1 HDRRRHRKRR
11 LDTGLG
17 GRALTLLLDT
27 HILLWWLVDGHL
39 SDAQTSAIE
48 RSLAASEPLGVAAIS
63 LWEIAKLAERGRIRL
78 TQTIDAGLEQIEQH
92 PSIEVLPMTGGV
104 VAESTRLGAKMP
116 TDPAD
121 QLIVATARVHGLRL
135 VTADTRI
142 RDAGGV
148 SVV

>member
-1 HDRRRHRKRR
+1 M
-11 LDTGLG
+11 
-17 GRALTLLLDT
+17 
-27 HILLWWLVDGHL
+27 DGHL
-39 SDAQTSAIE
+39 ADAQKSAIE
-48 RSLAASEPLGVAAIS
+48 RSLAAGQPLGVAAVS

-78 TQTIDAGLEQIEQH
+78 TQTIDTVLEQIEQH
-92 PSIEVLPMTGGV
+92 PSIEIVPITGRV
-104 VAESTRLGAKMP
+104 AAESTRLGAKMP